1 MAVKRSRARARR
13 KGRWAHAV
21 ADVIGELEEFKGAL
35 QQKRRELKR
44 KSAAE
49 RKAELVAEMCR
60 YWEEWR
66 ATRGGFM
73 VAIFAW
79 SRTKD
84 IEFRGD
90 DLGALRAFARLA
102 LDLNTRRASEFAKMM
117 ARVLDTT
124 VPGQAAEQIDADGK
138 PWLMARRLY
147 TREWPAVGPA
157 ARQQAR
163 PLSETP
169 VIMNK
174 GGEAFI
180 ERARR
185 DAGSPCLA
193 AVYYDDLRRLLQ
205 KEASEVPLTGVEL
218 QHLKKSLAAWGRIR
232 CDDNIC
238 ASDKCEYRKHEDW
251 LEELDVE
258 TLYELLEARLS

>member
-1 MAVKRSRARARR
+1 MAAKGSRAPTRR

-21 ADVIGELEEFKGAL
+21 ADVIGELEEFREAL

-44 KSAAE
+44 KTAAE

-73 VAIFAW
+73 VAVFAW

-102 LDLNTRRASEFAKMM
+102 LDLDTRRASEFAKMM

-124 VPGQAAEQIDADGK
+124 LPNQAAKQIAADGK
-138 PWLMARRLY
+138 PWLMVRRLY
-147 TREWPAVGPA
+147 TRDRPVIGPA
-157 ARQQAR
+157 ARRQTR

-185 DAGSPCLA
+185 DVGSPCRA
-193 AVYYDDLRRLLQ
+193 ATHYDDLRRLLQ
-205 KEASEVPLTGVEL
+205 KEASEGPLAGVEGK
-218 QHLKKSLAAWGRIR
+218 HLEKSLAAWAKIR
-232 CDDNIC
+232 CDDHVCNT
-238 ASDKCEYRKHEDW
+238 AKCEYRKHEDW